1 MVEAGDAL
9 VAVRVA
15 QHDADIDVDA
25 ESVEH
30 LEDGARRTGRP
41 PGRRLVGHRL
51 AMMAG
56 VPGGLHFGALFSPV
70 PGHLHPFGAIVRELQ
85 RRGHRV
91 TALNIEDVRAKCEAE
106 GLEFLPVGED
116 TMPPGSWAQ
125 YWTPIATSTGLA
137 AIRATARAHRRITRA
152 MCEGTPPAHEK
163 LGFDGLLV
171 DQIQF
176 QGKVIADHLGLP
188 FVTVIPFIP
197 LHRDAEG
204 ERPPPFLPLGP
215 AEGRWHRRLV
225 NRLGFAVLDV
235 LARPVMRE
243 SNAFARRWG
252 TRRLRRADDSYSS
265 LLQIAQCPAGLD
277 FAGPGR
283 GPVSYVGSLLDDE
296 RTPTPF
302 PFERLDPDRPLVYVS
317 LGTLHT
323 QRPEIYRTMLDAL
336 DQLPVQGVVSLGHWL
351 DERVAAIRSDRHI
364 VVPFVPQTEIIRRA
378 SVVVTHAGMN
388 TVVDALAAGKPMV
401 MLPITN
407 DQPAVAKRVE
417 LAGAGIRVPL
427 RRLRADRLRDA
438 IKDVLESPSYRAQA
452 EALRDEIA
460 QAGGV
465 RRAADLIEAALG

>member
-1 MVEAGDAL
+1 
-9 VAVRVA
+9 
-15 QHDADIDVDA
+15 
-25 ESVEH
+25 
-30 LEDGARRTGRP
+30 
-41 PGRRLVGHRL
+41 
-51 AMMAG
+51 MMAG

-70 PGHLHPFGAIVRELQ
+70 PGHLHPFGAIARELQ

-91 TALNIEDVRAKCEAE
+91 TALNIEDVRDKCEAE
-106 GLEFLPVGED
+106 GLEFVAVGED
-116 TMPPGSWAQ
+116 TMPPGSWAK

-152 MCEGTPPAHEK
+152 MCEGTPRAHEK

-176 QGKVIADHLGLP
+176 QGKVIADHLRLP
-188 FVTVIPFIP
+188 FATVIPFIP

-215 AEGRWHRRLV
+215 AGGRRSLRLV
-225 NRLGFAVLDV
+225 NRLGFALLEV

-243 SNAFARRWG
+243 SNEFARRWG
-252 TRRLRRADDSYSS
+252 TPPLRRTADSFSS
-265 LLQIAQCPAGLD
+265 LLQITQCPAALD
-277 FAGPGR
+277 FASDGD
-283 GPVSYVGSLLDDE
+283 GPVEHVGSLLDDA
-296 RTPTPF
+296 RAPVPF
-302 PFERLDPDRPLVYVS
+302 PFERLDPHRPIVYVS
-317 LGTLHT
+317 LGTLQT

-351 DERVAAIRSDRHI
+351 DERQAAIRSDRHI
-364 VVPFVPQTEIIRRA
+364 VVPFVPQTEIVRRA

-388 TVVDALAAGKPMV
+388 TVIDALAAGTPMV

-427 RRLRADRLRDA
+427 RRLRPDRLRDA
-438 IKDVLESPSYRAQA
+438 VRTVLEDPRYRARA
-452 EALRDEIA
+452 EAIRDEIA
-460 QAGGV
+460 RAGGV
-465 RRAADLIEAALG
+465 HRAADLIEEAFAADRVSR